1 MSEIAITYNI
11 ILGVLGA
18 LIVLLGYTTWN
29 LLKKNERAED
39 ILVSY
44 RDYFVK
50 FQDQI
55 NRTDKRLQEID
66 QKGMFSS
73 DDEIGWFFKEIN
85 KLQDQIRN
93 FKIDA

>member
-1 MSEIAITYNI
+1 MGWIIAT
-11 ILGVLGA
+11 
-18 LIVLLGYTTWN
+18 IVLSIVSTATFFSTYN

-50 FQDQI
+50 FQEQI

>member
-1 MSEIAITYNI
+1 MATKI
-11 ILGVLGA
+11 
-18 LIVLLGYTTWN
+18 
-29 LLKKNERAED
+29 
-39 ILVSY
+39 
-44 RDYFVK
+44 
-50 FQDQI
+50 
-55 NRTDKRLQEID
+55 EID